1 MSPAVPGAAWAG
13 SIMGKGVRWRLRFHS
28 SRQASVI
35 GIKATVTDNT
45 TSGDRERIILAF
57 VWAAASGG
65 LLYLAVRDVPAIRF
79 LLSIDGYASTYVLA
93 TIAIAV
99 FAGLAVSAALFA
111 CWNHTALL
119 ANVVTYPITI
129 FSAWALA
136 WCLVALLGAPGMKT
150 IGAAL
155 LPAFALLVAHRTRR
169 VAREVRR

>member
-1 MSPAVPGAAWAG
+1 M
-13 SIMGKGVRWRLRFHS
+13 
-28 SRQASVI
+28 
-35 GIKATVTDNT
+35 TDNT

-79 LLSIDGYASTYVLA
+79 LLSIDAYASAYVLA
-93 TIAIAV
+93 IIAIAV
-99 FAGLAVSAALFA
+99 FAGLAVSAALFSR
-111 CWNHTALL
+111 WNHTALL

-155 LPAFALLVAHRTRR
+155 IPAFALLVAHRTRR